1 MYFSCDRYCGEKCQK
16 ADWESHWQWCQQKVE
31 ARSEKENVKEMN
43 RGQAIKEKSKMSEGR
58 ASEEDLTKS
67 FKPFPSNSLAFELD

>member
-1 MYFSCDRYCGEKCQK
+1 M
-16 ADWESHWQWCQQKVE
+16 E